1 MFCFLIVLLH
11 DPVPWSLGFISDAIL
26 LIFLTKARPRSGSRI
41 NPSGPSESF
50 VIIKVKFHRPLGLNT
65 ISISMCPLQSNQ
77 LTYQRCCL
85 LFTLYI
91 FNETETWKN
100 FCKLKIVYTSIFMV
114 YRYLY
119 GNSVS
124 VWYIGFCMVHRYL
137 YGTSESAWY
146 IGICM
151 VYRYLYGK
159 PVSV

>member
-1 MFCFLIVLLH
+1 MFCFLIVVLH
-11 DPVPWSLGFISDAIL
+11 DPVPWSLGL
-26 LIFLTKARPRSGSRI
+26 FLMQFYSYSSRKPDHDQAAGSIRLR
-41 NPSGPSESF
+41 PSESF
-50 VIIKVKFHRPLGLNT
+50 VIIKVKLHRPLGLNI

-100 FCKLKIVYTSIFMV
+100 FCKFKIVYTSIFMV

-119 GNSVS
+119 GYSVS

-137 YGTSESAWY
+137 YGSSESAWY

-151 VYRYLYGK
+151 VYRYLYGT